1 LARLLALD
9 EVDSFNE
16 IRRIRPDDIT
26 DDLVRAAR
34 ALDER
39 EEIEPFVRRILF
51 DAGET
56 PHGPAEIVD
65 ILTHKVRVDDSSR
78 VAAIIIKGKS
88 FPTVRPRHVS
98 HQIYRLEKIDGLQ
111 LAGFFAAGTV
121 LDAAKEQF
129 ISTAI
134 RLSCDYLIADAND
147 LARLFV
153 AYGYLC
159 PRDARQIRAGRC
171 RCGYSPEKRLLN
183 PLQAEA
189 LKALIESH
197 RLSQAG
203 GLVVLPPGGGKT
215 RVAAEDAKQHGAERL
230 LYVAHT
236 HEILDVAE
244 SELAAVL
251 GADAVKRC
259 VEPRHLS
266 DASSRARLATVQLLR
281 RHLGEVR
288 GEIDYLVVDEFHHAA
303 ARTYRELM
311 ATLQPGYLLGLTA
324 TPFRGDRQ
332 DIAEL
337 VGHNVIVSFELRTGI
352 ETGILTPYHYYG
364 CFDDVDYTRIRHNG
378 SRYDIRDLERAL
390 TIPERDNAIIA
401 QWRERAD
408 QRATLAFCCSR
419 LHAKRFAAALQAA
432 GIPAETYLDETPM
445 EVRRARQDALA
456 AGDLKVL
463 CTVDVLNEGAD
474 LPFVECLLFLR
485 PTESIRIF
493 YQQLGRGLRQH
504 VGKAY
509 CVVIDFIGNFKNAFR
524 LPEYHRLL
532 DVDEPEHDHG
542 RPWTRKNLLN
552 LPLGCEVVFDE
563 RVIDLFARQTLDP
576 RFATRSN
583 IGQILLYQYER
594 LSRRLGHQPTKA
606 DVDRS
611 CILDSTLYVLVFGS
625 WAKFERL
632 ALEAPEPSGQ
642 A

>member
-9 EVDSFNE
+9 DVDSFDE
-16 IRRIRPDDIT
+16 VRRVTASDVT
-26 DDLVRAAR
+26 DDLIMAVRD
-34 ALDER
+34 LDER

-65 ILTHKVRVDDSSR
+65 ILTHKVRVSGSPR

-88 FPTVRPRHVS
+88 FPTVRPHHVS
-98 HQIYRLEKIDGLQ
+98 HQIYRLEKIDGLEV
-111 LAGFFAAGTV
+111 AGFFAAGTV

-129 ISTAI
+129 VSTAV
-134 RLSCDYLIADAND
+134 RLGCDYLIADAND

-159 PRDARQIRAGRC
+159 PRDARRIRAGRC
-171 RCGYSPEKRLLN
+171 RCGYSPGKRLLN
-183 PLQAEA
+183 PLQGEA
-189 LKALIESH
+189 LRALTESH
-197 RLSQAG
+197 RLGQAG

-215 RVAAEDAKQHGAERL
+215 RVAAEDAKKHSAKRL

-236 HEILDVAE
+236 QEILDVAE
-244 SELAAVL
+244 AELAAVL
-251 GADAVKRC
+251 GSDAVKRC
-259 VEPRHLS
+259 VAPRDLA
-266 DASSRARLATVQLLR
+266 DSSTRARLATIQLLR
-281 RHLGEVR
+281 RHLGR
-288 GEIDYLVVDEFHHAA
+288 LGGGIDYLVVDEFHHAA
-303 ARTYRELM
+303 ARTYRELIS
-311 ATLQPGYLLGLTA
+311 ALQPTYLLGLTA

-337 VGHNVIVSFELRTGI
+337 VGRNVIVSFELRTGI

-364 CFDDVDYTRIRHNG
+364 CFDDIDYTRIRHNG

-390 TIPERDNAIIA
+390 TVPERDSAIIS

-419 LHAKRFAAALQAA
+419 VHAKRFAAALQAA

-445 EVRRARQDALA
+445 EVRRSRQVALA

-463 CTVDVLNEGAD
+463 CAVDVLNEGAD

-485 PTESIRIF
+485 PTESSRIF

-504 VGKAY
+504 VGKAF

-532 DVDEPEHDHG
+532 DVDEPEHDQA
-542 RPWTRKNLLN
+542 RPWTRKSLLN
-552 LPLGCEVVFDE
+552 LPLGCEVVFEE
-563 RVIDLFARQTLDP
+563 RVIDLFARQALDP

-583 IGQILLYQYER
+583 IGQILLYQYDR
-594 LSRRLGHQPTKA
+594 LGRRLGRQPTKG
-606 DVDRS
+606 DVDRG
-611 CILDSTLYVLVFGS
+611 CVLDSSLYVLVFGS

-632 ALEAPEPSGQ
+632 ALQPGA
-642 A
+642 

>member
-1 LARLLALD
+1 LTDVGRLLALD
-9 EVDSFNE
+9 EIDGFREVGRVPPAE
-16 IRRIRPDDIT
+16 VT
-26 DDLVRAAR
+26 DDLVDAVR

-65 ILTHKVRVDDSSR
+65 ILTHKVRVGGSSR
-78 VAAIIIKGKS
+78 MAGIIIKGKS
-88 FPTVRPRHVS
+88 FPTVRPQHVG
-98 HQIYRLEKIDGLQ
+98 HQIYRLEKIEALQ
-111 LAGFFAAGTV
+111 LAGFFAVGVV

-129 ISTAI
+129 ISTAA
-134 RLSCDYLIADAND
+134 RLDCDYVIADALD

-159 PRDARQIRAGRC
+159 PRDARQIRTGRC
-171 RCGYSPEKRLLN
+171 RCGYSPQKRILNLL
-183 PLQAEA
+183 QTEA
-189 LKALIESH
+189 LRALTDSH
-197 RLSQAG
+197 RLGQAG
-203 GLVVLPPGGGKT
+203 GLVILPPGSGKT
-215 RVAAEDAKQHGAERL
+215 RVAAEDAKEQGAERV

-244 SELAAVL
+244 SELSAVL

-259 VEPRHLS
+259 TTPRDLS
-266 DASSRARLATVQLLR
+266 ETSARARLATIQLLR
-281 RHLGEVR
+281 RHLRHAGQGET
-288 GEIDYLVVDEFHHAA
+288 DYVVVDEFHHGA
-303 ARTYRELM
+303 ARTYRELIS
-311 ATLQPGYLLGLTA
+311 ALEPRFLLGLTA

-337 VGHNVIVSFELRTGI
+337 VGHNIIVSFELRTGI

-364 CFDDVDYTRIRHNG
+364 CFDDVDYTKIRHNG
-378 SRYDIRDLERAL
+378 TRYDIRDLERAL
-390 TIPERDNAIIA
+390 TIPERDSAIIA
-401 QWRERAD
+401 EWKNRAD

-432 GIPAETYLDETPM
+432 GIPAATYLDETPLD
-445 EVRRARQDALA
+445 VRRAHLDALA

-485 PTESIRIF
+485 PTESMRVF
-493 YQQLGRGLRQH
+493 YQQLGRGLRQY

-524 LPEYHRLL
+524 LPEYHRLI
-532 DVDEPEHDHG
+532 DADEAEPGLG
-542 RPWTRKNLLN
+542 RPWTRKSLLD
-552 LPLGCEVVFDE
+552 LPLGCEVAFDE
-563 RVIDLFARQTLDP
+563 RVIDLFARQSLDP
-576 RFATRSN
+576 RFATRTN
-583 IGQILLYQYER
+583 IGQILLYQYDR
-594 LSRRLGHQPTKA
+594 LRQRLGRQPTRA

-611 CILDSTLYVLVFGS
+611 CILDSRLYALVFGS

-632 ALEAPEPSGQ
+632 AREAE